1 MPALAT
7 RLFSIYA
14 LSTLHVQALRGST
27 DEASSLERHTDL
39 GMCTW
44 WGSVCVYVHSPGGSG
59 EAPEIMRL
67 RSKEKGDEVKAWR
80 ESVWGGERA
89 WRYKG
94 AAWLIYVAEIILY
107 HTGEI

>member
-14 LSTLHVQALRGST
+14 LSTLHLQALRGSI

-44 WGSVCVYVHSPGGSG
+44 WGSVRVYVHSLGGSG
-59 EAPEIMRL
+59 EVPEIMRL
-67 RSKEKGDEVKAWR
+67 RSKEKGDELKTRPGGRVFGVER
-80 ESVWGGERA
+80 EPGDKKVLPGSFM
-89 WRYKG
+89 
-94 AAWLIYVAEIILY
+94 
-107 HTGEI
+107 